1 MVEASTRAKLLD
13 TRVRDRME
21 VLVDGPWE
29 VRGGDGRGQ
38 AGIGPDRTR
47 CAEDEH
53 NPQQQVAHWV
63 EKASKFGAIGQK
75 IESGQY
81 IVTIQFG
88 ASTISLIFRSQVTLQ
103 SM

>member
-1 MVEASTRAKLLD
+1 MIEASTGAKLLD
-13 TRVRDRME
+13 ARVRDRME
-21 VLVDGPWE
+21 VLVDGSRE
-29 VRGGDGRGQ
+29 VRGGDGLGQ
-38 AGIGPDRTR
+38 AGIGPDRSR
-47 CAEDEH
+47 CTEDEH

-63 EKASKFGAIGQK
+63 EKASKFEALGQK

-88 ASTISLIFRSQVTLQ
+88 ASTISLTFRSQATLQ